1 MGSVSD
7 QEICEYLKKL
17 GEFQQAGDHDG
28 MKRYCESLKP
38 DVFEKVMGLL
48 RQHPTIQQKEEKSQ
62 KEFERYAHGLKEMWT
77 NLGPDVAMRYRE
89 ALAKKVDDEMLT
101 YAQLPPED
109 PDAGVLCAE
118 LLRHMYGTRAAADG
132 LQREYS
138 STLVA

>member
-62 KEFERYAHGLKEMWT
+62 KEEVQT
-77 NLGPDVAMRYRE
+77 I
-89 ALAKKVDDEMLT
+89 
-101 YAQLPPED
+101 
-109 PDAGVLCAE
+109 
-118 LLRHMYGTRAAADG
+118 
-132 LQREYS
+132 
-138 STLVA
+138 